1 MKLPTGFFW
10 NERKLVAY
18 IFWACW
24 VVVVVEGEEEEEEEE
39 EKQGEER
46 KKQIKPSTAQ
56 HSRGARW
63 SFFLGTHGFKHLN
76 ILIRC

>member
-1 MKLPTGFFW
+1 MHTCKCIL
-10 NERKLVAY
+10 AY

-24 VVVVVEGEEEEEEEE
+24 VVVEEEE